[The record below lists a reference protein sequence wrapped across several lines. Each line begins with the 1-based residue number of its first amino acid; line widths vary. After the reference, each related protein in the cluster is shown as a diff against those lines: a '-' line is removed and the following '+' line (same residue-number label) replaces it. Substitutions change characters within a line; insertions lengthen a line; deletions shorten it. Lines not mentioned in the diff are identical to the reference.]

1 MTGDGMGGAGGLI
14 GLGVGLGVIGM
25 SMNMLFGA
33 TAKEGGEKK
42 VKFCKKCNKWV
53 PLTHKHGLSVKK

>member
-1 MTGDGMGGAGGLI
+1 MTGDNLGGLI

-42 VKFCKKCNKWV
+42 VKFCKACNKWV
-53 PLTHKHGLSVKK
+53 PLTHKHGLKVKK

>member
-1 MTGDGMGGAGGLI
+1 MTGDGMGGVGGLI

-33 TAKEGGEKK
+33 TAKEGGKK

-53 PLTHKHGLSVKK
+53 DLTHKHGLSVKK